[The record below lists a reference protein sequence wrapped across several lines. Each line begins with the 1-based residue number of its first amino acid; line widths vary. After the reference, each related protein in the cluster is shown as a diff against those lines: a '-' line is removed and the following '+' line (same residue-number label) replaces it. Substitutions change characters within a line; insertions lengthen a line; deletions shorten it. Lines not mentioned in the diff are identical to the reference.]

1 MNGLT
6 YLLKFKSHIRR
17 HQPRTGRLG
26 KVERHHLDNSIS
38 QKKNLSASFFPYS
51 EPLMKRKM

>member
-1 MNGLT
+1 MNALT

-38 QKKNLSASFFPYS
+38 QKK
-51 EPLMKRKM
+51 EPVSQLFSLQRAANET